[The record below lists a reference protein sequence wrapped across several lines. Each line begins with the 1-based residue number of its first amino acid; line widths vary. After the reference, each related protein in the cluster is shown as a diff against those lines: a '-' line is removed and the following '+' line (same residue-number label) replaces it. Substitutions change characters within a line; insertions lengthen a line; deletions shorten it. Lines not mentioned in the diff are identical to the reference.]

1 LARTVIK
8 YLLIGGGTVRLTSLG
23 ERYMQVIKRGLLL
36 GLLLGLIQAARG
48 DELPRALP
56 EQVGLSSSKLEK
68 VKTAVQTLVDKKE
81 CAGAV
86 IAVARKGKVAFLD
99 AEGMMDIEAGK
110 PMRPDTIF
118 RIYSMSKPITTAA
131 AMILYDEGRFQL
143 DDPVGKYLPELK
155 DLRVHSGKGDE
166 TLPASREVSIRDM
179 MRHTSGLTYGFMSN
193 TPVDRLYRD
202 RKVMGDPNDDLA
214 AMVAKLGKLPLL
226 YQPGTRFNYSV
237 SVDVLG
243 RLVEVVSGKPLDEF
257 FAERIFKPL
266 DMKDTGFFVPE
277 NKLDRLAANYGP
289 EDKGGLKVVDA
300 PAQSR
305 YRKKPKLFSG
315 GGGLVST
322 ARDYVRFCQMMLNGG
337 ELEGIRILKAETVK
351 EMTRNQLPQEARRYG
366 VMGQPTV
373 GFGLGFSVLIGD
385 SPKIH
390 KGEYGWDGA
399 ASTHFWVSP
408 KDDLIVVALEQYMP
422 FNMRLTAKVKPL
434 VYEAITD

>member
-1 LARTVIK
+1 VVKPI
-8 YLLIGGGTVRLTSLG
+8 I
-23 ERYMQVIKRGLLL
+23 LL
-36 GLLLGLIQAARG
+36 GLLVIGVQAARG

-56 EQVGLSSSKLEK
+56 EQAGLSSSKLEK

-86 IAVARKGKVAFLD
+86 VAVARKGKIAFLD
-99 AEGMMDIEAGK
+99 AEGSMDIEAGK

-118 RIYSMSKPITTAA
+118 RIYSMTKPITTVA

-143 DDPVGKYLPELK
+143 DDPIGKYLPELK
-155 DLRVHSGKGDE
+155 GLRVHSGKGE
-166 TLPASREVSIRDM
+166 EIVPAQRAVTIRDL

-193 TPVDRLYRD
+193 TPVDRLYRE
-202 RKVMGDPNDDLA
+202 RKVLADPNDDLA
-214 AMVAKLGKLPLL
+214 AFAAKLGKLPLL

-243 RLVEVVSGKPLDEF
+243 RLVEVISAKSLDEF

-266 DMKDTGFFVPE
+266 DMRDTGFFVPE
-277 NKLDRLAANYGP
+277 GKWERLAANYGP
-289 EDKGGLKVVDA
+289 GEKGGLKVVDA
-300 PAQSR
+300 PARSR
-305 YRKKPKLFSG
+305 YRTKPKLFSG

-322 ARDYVRFCQMMLNGG
+322 ARDYMRFCQMMLNGG
-337 ELEGIRILKAETVK
+337 ELEGTRILKEETVK
-351 EMTRNQLPQEARRYG
+351 EMTRNQLPKEAAHYG
-366 VMGQPTV
+366 VMGQTTV
-373 GFGLGFSVLIGD
+373 GFGLGFAVLIGQG
-385 SPKIH
+385 PTVH
-390 KGEYGWDGA
+390 TGEYFWDGA

-422 FNMRLTAKVKPL
+422 FNMRLTMKLKPL